1 MNIATPIFMAT
12 MLINFPYHYLVSLVL
27 FIAASL
33 TDMIDGKMARKYN
46 LVTDFGKFL
55 DPLADKMLTTSAYL
69 GFICMFVDKYGYC
82 WQMTAITFVVLFR
95 EFMVSSIRLVVVSSG
110 GKVIAAN
117 IWGKLKT
124 VSQMAGI
131 ILALFAYTLI
141 KDFGITSIENIADK
155 MEENNISCYSYSYFI
170 YSYLEYFKL
179 IDVSENFS
187 KIKFV
192 PFKWVNPKYFDY
204 SDLSKTFGEDISI
217 GFGRKVTTLDDF
229 IINGNVLKKYTGKSS
244 YVIIPNTIE
253 KIDSN
258 AE

>member
-1 MNIATPIFMAT
+1 MNTPNKLTVGRMIATPIFMAT
-12 MLINFPYHYLVSLVL
+12 MLINFPYHYLVSLIL
-27 FIAASL
+27 FIGASL

-69 GFICMFVDKYGYC
+69 GFICMFADKYSYC

-141 KDFGITSIENIADK
+141 KDFSLTAIEPVADIVILVLFWISTVLCAVSGIIYLWDAKDYINTSK
-155 MEENNISCYSYSYFI
+155 
-170 YSYLEYFKL
+170 
-179 IDVSENFS
+179 
-187 KIKFV
+187 
-192 PFKWVNPKYFDY
+192 
-204 SDLSKTFGEDISI
+204 
-217 GFGRKVTTLDDF
+217 
-229 IINGNVLKKYTGKSS
+229 
-244 YVIIPNTIE
+244 
-253 KIDSN
+253 
-258 AE
+258 

>member
-1 MNIATPIFMAT
+1 MNTPNKLTVGRMIATPIFMAT
-12 MLINFPYHYLVSLVL
+12 MLINFPYHYLVSLIL
-27 FIAASL
+27 FIGASL

-69 GFICMFVDKYGYC
+69 GFICMFAEKYNYC

-141 KDFGITSIENIADK
+141 KDFSLTAIEPVADIVILVLFWISTVLCAVSGI
-155 MEENNISCYSYSYFI
+155 I
-170 YSYLEYFKL
+170 YL
-179 IDVSENFS
+179 IDAKDYINTS
-187 KIKFV
+187 K
-192 PFKWVNPKYFDY
+192 
-204 SDLSKTFGEDISI
+204 
-217 GFGRKVTTLDDF
+217 
-229 IINGNVLKKYTGKSS
+229 
-244 YVIIPNTIE
+244 
-253 KIDSN
+253 
-258 AE
+258 